1 MAIITI
7 SRGSY
12 SKGKEVAEK
21 VAHALGYQCFSRD
34 LLLEASEQFNIPE
47 IKLVRALH
55 DAPSILERF
64 TYGKERYLAYITAAF
79 LEHVNQ
85 DNAVYHGLAGQFL
98 LKGVSHV
105 LKVRIVADLEARA
118 LLEMEREHISREE
131 ALARLNKDDH
141 ERRQWS
147 LKLHGVDIWD
157 PLLYDLVLHIH
168 KLKVDD
174 AVDIICHTARMEQ
187 FKATPESRRALRDLL
202 LAAQVKAA
210 LVHDYPMV
218 KVTARDGAV
227 TVEAKFNQSQEPRLA
242 EEIKKKAFKVP
253 GVKTVDMRAHQVS
266 AYVCGTERE

>member
-21 VAHALGYQCFSRD
+21 VAQSLGYECISRD
-34 LLLEASEQFNIPE
+34 ILLEASEQFNISE

-79 LEHVNQ
+79 LEHMHQ
-85 DNAVYHGLAGQFL
+85 DNVVYHGLAGQFL

-105 LKVRIVADLEARA
+105 LKVRIVADLQDRA
-118 LLEMEREHISREE
+118 TLEMEREHIGREE
-131 ALARLNKDDH
+131 ALARLSKDDH

-147 LKLHGVDIWD
+147 LKLHGVDIWE
-157 PLLYDLVLHIH
+157 PLLYDMVLHIH
-168 KLKVDD
+168 KLRVDN
-174 AVDIICHTARMEQ
+174 AVDLICRTARLEQ
-187 FKATPESRRALRDLL
+187 FQSTPESHRILHNLL
-202 LAAQVKAA
+202 LAAQVRAK

-218 KVTARDGAV
+218 KVRASDGVV
-227 TVEAKFNQSQEPRLA
+227 TVEAKFNQSQEPGLA
-242 EEIKKKAFKVP
+242 EEIKGMALKVP
-253 GVKTVDMRAHQVS
+253 GVKAVDMHALQAT

>member
-7 SRGSY
+7 SRGSN

-21 VAHALGYQCFSRD
+21 VAQALGYQCFSRE

-55 DAPSILERF
+55 DAPSILERL

-79 LEHVNQ
+79 LEHVHQ
-85 DNAVYHGLAGQFL
+85 DNVVYHGLAGQFL
-98 LKGVSHV
+98 LRGVSHV
-105 LKVRIVADLEARA
+105 LKVRIVADMQARA
-118 LLEMEREHISREE
+118 ALEMEREHIGREE
-131 ALARLNKDDH
+131 ALARLSKDDH

-147 LKLHGVDIWD
+147 LKLHQVDIWD

-168 KLKVDD
+168 KLTVDD
-174 AVDIICHTARMEQ
+174 VADIIRHTAQLEQ
-187 FKATPESRRALRDLL
+187 FQATPQSHQFLHNLL

-218 KVTARDGAV
+218 KVSACDGV
-227 TVEAKFNQSQEPRLA
+227 VSVEAKFNQSQEPLLG
-242 EEIKKKAFKVP
+242 EEIKQKAMQVP
-253 GVKTVDMRAHQVS
+253 GVKAVNMHAQQTT
-266 AYVCGTERE
+266 AYVCGAQQE